1 MIEPIQH
8 AHGLGAWMTA
18 VSFGCLS
25 ALVLHHVLMYFEF
38 RDKSFLLF
46 TGLASAT
53 CLATLIAND
62 LTKLSLW
69 LHGSRWEQSALLGIV
84 SLGAVV
90 NLIFSRDFL
99 DTRQLVPK
107 IDAAMRILVG
117 IVTLLIFLLVL
128 SVYFL
133 SVSTWFVEA
142 LLLLVLIS
150 TTLILY
156 ATFQLIRA
164 GQTEGYYFLL
174 AQSLVLLG
182 IFASAFRHLG
192 WLSVQSA
199 SFYAAQVGPA
209 FEMLFFSLALSVR
222 IQNNRN
228 RSEAVLLDASHA
240 RMVALESSRDTE
252 ARLASTRLERT
263 HELEI
268 LLKNEKK
275 HREQYDRFGAMI
287 SHEFRNPLGIIE
299 SQAALLKR
307 EDSVGVNNIVKRI
320 NAISSATHRLALLF
334 EKWLQHDRLSYA
346 PDSVRV
352 KPIDLSNW
360 ITNLTNKC
368 RDYHDHYTLELTL
381 SSEAQHIFADEHL
394 LDILLLN
401 LIDNACKYSPAESKV
416 HIETRSRSGMTGIAV
431 IDQGCGVPTQFQQDI
446 FLEYF
451 RFDPDSKVRGVGLG
465 LSFVKRIVLLH
476 GGEIELTSDVGQG
489 SSFCVWFPTLQ
500 PPNAPN
506 IH

>member
-1 MIEPIQH
+1 MIDPILH
-8 AHGLGAWMTA
+8 VHGLGAWMTP
-18 VSFGCLS
+18 VSIGCLS
-25 ALVLHHVLMYFEF
+25 ALVLHHVLRYFEC

-53 CLATLIAND
+53 CLATLIAHD
-62 LTKLSLW
+62 FTKLSVW
-69 LHGSRWEQSALLGIV
+69 LPSSRWEQSAPLAIL

-90 NLIFSRDFL
+90 NLMFSRVFL
-99 DTRQLVPK
+99 KTRQLVPK
-107 IDAAMRILVG
+107 IDAAMRLLVG
-117 IVTLLIFLLVL
+117 VVALLNFLLVL

-133 SVSTWFVEA
+133 SVSTWFVET
-142 LLLLVLIS
+142 LLLLILLS
-150 TTLILY
+150 TALILY
-156 ATFQLIRA
+156 ATFQFIRTD
-164 GQTEGYYFLL
+164 QTEGYYFLL

-182 IFASAFRHLG
+182 VFALAFRHLG
-192 WLSVQSA
+192 WLSVQSV
-199 SFYAAQVGPA
+199 SFYVIQIGPA

-228 RSEAVLLDASHA
+228 CSEAVLLDTTRAHC
-240 RMVALESSRDTE
+240 VALEASRDTE
-252 ARLASTRLERT
+252 ARLASTRLDRT
-263 HELEI
+263 RELEI

-307 EDSVGVNNIVKRI
+307 EDSVGVNNIAKRI

-352 KPIDLSNW
+352 KPIDLLNW
-360 ITNLTNKC
+360 ISNLIEKC
-368 RDYHDHYTLELTL
+368 RVYQNNHTFELVL
-381 SSEAQHIFADEHL
+381 SPEAQHIFADEQL

-401 LIDNACKYSPAESKV
+401 LIDNACKYSPVESKV
-416 HIETRSRSGMTGIAV
+416 RIETRQRTGMTGVAV